1 MLGSGVCL
9 LVGAFEVA
17 EVFEAIPAV
26 AADEASVF
34 FVPLGQM
41 RQ

>member
-17 EVFEAIPAV
+17 EAFEAISAV
-26 AADEASVF
+26 AVDKVDLLV
-34 FVPLGQM
+34 VPLGQM
-41 RQ
+41 R